1 MTSNSG
7 ISSTVIFHIRSLDSA
22 LDNFSATWADA
33 VPQTPRISFA
43 SAELMFKTLGG
54 RRLELLQVMG
64 GKGELGVRELA
75 RLADRDVRAVHADAQ
90 LLALAGV
97 IDRSED
103 GKLSF
108 PYLTIHVDFQLQ
120 VA

>member
-1 MTSNSG
+1 M
-7 ISSTVIFHIRSLDSA
+7 
-22 LDNFSATWADA
+22 
-33 VPQTPRISFA
+33 
-43 SAELMFKTLGG
+43 
-54 RRLELLQVMG
+54 LLQAMG

-97 IDRSED
+97 IDRSDE